1 MNLPERKQNTCWP
14 QPLGSSVHTSLSSTS
29 APSVGVYVPCVAGAV
44 SGEQKTTAKNR
55 ISVIY
60 WAFRV

>member
-1 MNLPERKQNTCWP
+1 MILPERKQNRFWP
-14 QPLGSSVHTSLSSTS
+14 QPLGSSVHTSLSPTFGP
-29 APSVGVYVPCVAGAV
+29 AVGVYVPCEADAV